1 MKKVCA
7 MASTIFNPEKPKQSF
22 NELNAVGLHEV
33 MFDFGLIISPEGI
46 LIDHNSEE
54 PKFKPQ
60 KTRKSYQTIIKQF
73 AEHGFMPSIARLPFV
88 DVRLNPGN
96 IYQYK
101 ELNNL
106 ICKLI

>member
-1 MKKVCA
+1 

-46 LIDHNSEE
+46 LIDRSSEA

-60 KTRKSYQTIIKQF
+60 KTRKVIS
-73 AEHGFMPSIARLPFV
+73 
-88 DVRLNPGN
+88 
-96 IYQYK
+96 
-101 ELNNL
+101 NN
-106 ICKLI
+106 